1 MNVDFITAI
10 KLFFANYANFNGRST
25 RAEFWWAQ
33 LFLFLVNLVLN
44 FVLKSVPFLGV
55 VWSLAIL
62 LPSLAIATRRLHDIN
77 RSGWWLFGYYA
88 LTGILAAIMG
98 FVLGGAV
105 YAAFF
110 GLGNPSAMSELI
122 GEAVLTHLG
131 MFLSCGLIILV
142 LAIWYLIWMVKP
154 SGPDNQ
160 YGPNPYGEQF

>member
-77 RSGWWLFGYYA
+77 RSGWWLFGYCA
-88 LTGILAAIMG
+88 LTIILTGIM
-98 FVLGGAV
+98 FYVLGSAISV
-105 YAAFF
+105 AFL
-110 GLGNPSAMSELI
+110 GLGNQHAMNELI
-122 GEAVLTHLG
+122 AEAVLKHLG
-131 MFLSCGLIILV
+131 LILSTGLIMLV
-142 LAIWYLIWMVKP
+142 LGIWYLVWMVKP

>member
-77 RSGWWLFGYYA
+77 RSGWWLFGYCA
-88 LTGILAAIMG
+88 LTIILTGIM
-98 FVLGGAV
+98 FYVLGSAISV
-105 YAAFF
+105 AFL
-110 GLGNPSAMSELI
+110 GLGNPHAMNELI
-122 GEAVLTHLG
+122 AEAVLKHLG
-131 MFLSCGLIILV
+131 LILSTGLIMLV
-142 LAIWYLIWMVKP
+142 LGIWYLVWMVKP